1 MSDLS
6 APPKAKC
13 KKHILTGVH
22 VECEPSY
29 RITQY
34 MSDIERQAKALES
47 WARDVMEFIRDHR
60 SMDDMDLSVVREYKD
75 LCSVCEC
82 VWEVAEDDGVTY
94 CANCGCETTAETEVQ
109 P

>member
-6 APPKAKC
+6 APPKATR

-47 WARDVMEFIRDHR
+47 WAREVMEFIRDHR

-75 LCSVCEC
+75 LCSVCENE
-82 VWEVAEDDGVTY
+82 WEIEEFQGVEH
-94 CANCGCETTAETEVQ
+94 CAHCGCETTAETEVQ